1 MPPERE
7 PGRRSALSSAAVT
20 SGARATPPEPMHALA
35 GSARRRLA
43 AALHRRPRLRLGL
56 LLAGP
61 AGWLVIAYL
70 GSLAILFLNAG
81 WSRDPFTG
89 LVHRDWTLANFGQ
102 LVTNPLYRTVALRTV
117 GMAIA
122 VTVTCALLAFPIAY
136 YMARVASPRVRGLLV
151 VAVLM
156 PLWSS
161 YLIKAYSWRQI
172 LSNDGVLN
180 WALSP
185 LGVHGPGLN
194 EVGLWLVLTYLWL
207 PYMILPVFAGLERIP
222 TSLLE
227 ASADLGGRGLMTFRR
242 VILPLVFPALVAGS
256 IFTFS
261 LTLGDYIAPSLIT
274 TTQFIGNVI
283 LANFGV
289 PNLPLAA
296 TLSLVPLVIVT
307 IYLLIARRLG
317 AFEAL

>member
-1 MPPERE
+1 MGAKATAAPP
-7 PGRRSALSSAAVT
+7 V
-20 SGARATPPEPMHALA
+20 PP
-35 GSARRRLA
+35 STRRRLA
-43 AALHRRPRLRLGL
+43 AALQQHPRIGLGL
-56 LLAGP
+56 LLAAP
-61 AGWLVIAYL
+61 VGWLVVAYL
-70 GSLAILFLNAG
+70 GSLVVLFLNAG
-81 WSRDPFTG
+81 WSRDAFTG
-89 LVHRDWTLANFGQ
+89 LVKRDFTLGNFVE
-102 LVTNPLYRTVALRTV
+102 LATNPVYRTITLRTL
-117 GMAIA
+117 GMAVA
-122 VTVTCALLAFPIAY
+122 VTVTCGLLAFPLAF

-151 VAVLM
+151 IAVLM

-161 YLIKAYSWRQI
+161 YLIKVYSWLQI
-172 LSNDGVLN
+172 LSGDGVLT

-185 LGVHGPGLN
+185 LGLQGPGHG

-207 PYMILPVFAGLERIP
+207 PYMILPVYAGLERIP
-222 TSLLE
+222 NSLIE
-227 ASADLGGRGLMTFRR
+227 ASAALGGGGWMTFRR

-261 LTLGDYIAPSLIT
+261 LTLGDYIAPQYIT

-283 LANFGV
+283 LSNFGV

-307 IYLLIARRLG
+307 VYLLLARRLG